1 MNGQLGGWPFA
12 GRRGPLA
19 SVREALASGTGV
31 MIAGEAGVGKS
42 RLAAHALA
50 GLKGYA
56 VVRALGTETAAM
68 IPFGAFAHVLTGP
81 PAGGENLLRWAARH
95 LRAAGPGELLV
106 SVDDAHRL
114 DPASAALVHYLGE
127 GGQARLLVTV
137 RSGEPLPQPV
147 AALWK
152 DELVPRIELPP
163 LSEDEVGRVLAGAL
177 GGAVAAETVRHLA
190 GVSGGN
196 ALYLREVVHAGL
208 ASGCLTERDGQW
220 RWRGPLSVSTRL
232 RELVSER
239 IGHLDEDEREVLE
252 LVAFGEPLGTAP
264 LAALTSARAVE
275 RVEDRGLVAA
285 TGDGRRE
292 HLRLGHPLYGEVV
305 RAGCGTLRTRRRL
318 RMLAEAL
325 EATGLRRREDQLRA
339 AVWRLDSGS
348 ATSPGTLVAA
358 ARLAWGR
365 EDPWLAARLARAAI
379 DAGAG
384 VSAVA
389 LLGEVLM
396 VLGDAD
402 AAVEELRRASTE
414 AATEGERAL
423 HACSLGINLAWAG
436 ADAEACQVLDLAA
449 EQASDPVWRQEAY
462 VYRCVAECFAGR
474 LSGAARALELARE
487 NGPLTVRSAAHADS
501 MEAWVAAYRG
511 RTAHA
516 LAVARRTMPE
526 ADGWKDEAPHALPS
540 FLDAM
545 CAAQVFSGRLAG
557 AARTAE
563 QAMELR
569 AAELSVSGFG
579 AHRAMV
585 GRLRGEVAEAVRWCA
600 DDLARMPVR
609 EPYPGRVLA
618 EQAHALALL
627 GRVEQAGESLAQ
639 AEELASRW
647 PFTRQHVLHA
657 RVWVR
662 AAAGDLDE
670 AVRLCLE
677 AAAHAERHELAGGL
691 MFALHDLVRLGAAG
705 AAAGRLAALAGLDGA
720 AAASDL
726 RVDGPDAPNGLRV
739 DGPGASGG
747 LRVDGPLAPLLARH
761 ARAVG
766 DPAALAAV
774 AAEFERRGLLLY
786 AAEATAQE
794 AAAYRDAGRGTLAK
808 GARTRAWALARRCAG
823 VVTPALVELATPD
836 LTPRQRECVRL
847 AAAGLTN
854 RQIADRLTLST
865 RTAAN
870 HLQAAYDKLG
880 VNDRTQ
886 VGRLLTAL

>member
-1 MNGQLGGWPFA
+1 MNGQLEGGWPFA

-19 SVREALASGTGV
+19 SVREALRSDAGV

-42 RLAAHALA
+42 RLAAQALA
-50 GLKGYA
+50 GLEGYA
-56 VVRALGTETAAM
+56 VVRALGTQTAAA

-81 PAGGENLLRWAARH
+81 PASGENLLRWATRH
-95 LRAAGPGELLV
+95 LCACGPGEPLV

-114 DPASAALVHYLGE
+114 DPASAALVHYLAERGE
-127 GGQARLLVTV
+127 ARLLVTA
-137 RSGEPLPQPV
+137 RSGEPLPAPV

-152 DELVPRIELPP
+152 DELIPRIELPP
-163 LSEDEVGRVLAGAL
+163 LTEDEVGRVLAGAL

-190 GVSGGN
+190 RVSGGN
-196 ALYLREVVHAGL
+196 ALYLREVVHAGR
-208 ASGCLTERDGQW
+208 ASGCLAERDGQW
-220 RWRGPLSVSTRL
+220 RWRGALSVTTRL
-232 RELVSER
+232 RELVGER
-239 IGHLDEDEREVLE
+239 IGHLDEEEREVLE
-252 LVAFGEPLGTAP
+252 LVAFGEPLGAAP

-275 RVEDRGLVAA
+275 RVENRGLVV
-285 TGDGRRE
+285 TVGDDRRE

-348 ATSPGTLVAA
+348 ATDPGTLVAA

-365 EDPWLAARLARAAI
+365 EDPRLAARLVRAAI

-384 VSAVA
+384 VPAVA
-389 LLGEVLM
+389 LLGELLM

-402 AAVEELRRASTE
+402 AAVAELRRAAPE
-414 AATEGERAL
+414 AVTEGERAL

-436 ADAEACQVLDLAA
+436 ADAEACRVLDLAV
-449 EQASDPVWRQEAY
+449 EQARDPVWRQEAY
-462 VYRCVAECFAGR
+462 VYRCVADCFAGR
-474 LSGAARALELARE
+474 LSGAALALERARAD
-487 NGPLTVRSAAHADS
+487 GPLTARSQAHADS

-511 RTAHA
+511 RGEHA
-516 LAVARRTMPE
+516 LAIARRVMPE
-526 ADGWKDEAPHALPS
+526 AEGWKDEAPHALPS

-545 CAAQVFSGRLAG
+545 CVARICSGRLED

-563 QAMELR
+563 QGMELR

-579 AHRAMV
+579 AHRAV
-585 GRLRGEVAEAVRWCA
+585 VSRLRGQAAEAVQWCA
-600 DDLARMPVR
+600 DDLARAPAR

-627 GRVEQAGESLAQ
+627 GRMEQAGEALAR
-639 AEELASRW
+639 AEEPASRW
-647 PFTRQHVLHA
+647 AFTRQHVLHA
-657 RVWVR
+657 RVWV
-662 AAAGDLDE
+662 AAAGGDLGA
-670 AVRLCLE
+670 AVRLCRE

-691 MFALHDLVRLGAAG
+691 MFALHDLVRLGAPG
-705 AAAGRLAALAGLDGA
+705 EAAERLSA
-720 AAASDL
+720 
-726 RVDGPDAPNGLRV
+726 
-739 DGPGASGG
+739 

-761 ARAVG
+761 ARAIG

-774 AAEFERRGLLLY
+774 AAEFERCGLLLY

-794 AAAYRDAGRGTLAK
+794 AAAHRSAGRGTLAK
-808 GARTRAWALARRCAG
+808 GARTRAWALARRCPG

-836 LTPRQRECVRL
+836 LTPRQRECLRL

-854 RQIADRLTLST
+854 RQIAARLTLST

-886 VGRLLTAL
+886 VGRLLAAL